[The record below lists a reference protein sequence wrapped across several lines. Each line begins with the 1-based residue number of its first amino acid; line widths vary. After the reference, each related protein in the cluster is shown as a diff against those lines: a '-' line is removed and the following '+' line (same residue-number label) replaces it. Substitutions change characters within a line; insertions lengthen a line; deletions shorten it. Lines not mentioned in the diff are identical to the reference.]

1 MLPRLHIVTDDAVLA
16 AADFPVRAE
25 HALAAGGPLVA
36 LHVRGRHTTG
46 ARLYALTHGL
56 RVAASR
62 HGARLIVNDRVD
74 VAIAAGADGVQLG
87 AASLSARSVRAL
99 LGAGRTIG
107 YSAHA
112 AEEAASAVRN
122 GADYVLLGTIW
133 ETASHPGAPAAGTR
147 LVRAAA
153 GVIDAPLLAIGG
165 VTPQRVGELHA
176 AGAYGA
182 AVLGGVWR
190 AADPAH
196 AVNEYL
202 SAIADAY
209 GAAVLE
215 E

>member
-16 AADFPVRAE
+16 AADFPARAE
-25 HALAAGGPLVA
+25 QLLAAGGARVA

-46 ARLYALTHGL
+46 ARHFALAHEL
-56 RVAASR
+56 RAVASR
-62 HGARLIVNDRVD
+62 HAAWLIVNDRVD
-74 VAIAAGADGVQLG
+74 VALAVGADGVQLG
-87 AASLSARSVRAL
+87 AASLSVKSVRAL
-99 LGAGRTIG
+99 LGAGPTIG

-112 AEEAASAVRN
+112 AEEAASAVLN
-122 GADYVLLGTIW
+122 GADYALLGTIW
-133 ETASHPGAPAAGTR
+133 ETASHPGAPAAGTA
-147 LVRAAA
+147 LLRATA
-153 GVIDAPLLAIGG
+153 GMTDAPLLGIGG

-176 AGAYGA
+176 EGAYGA

-190 AADPAH
+190 AADPAI